1 MIDLTARLVAAY
13 LGSNTL
19 KADEIPNL
27 IRSTYAALISAS
39 LPPAEDTPILQPAV
53 PIKKSITN
61 AAIFCLECGRKFSII
76 KRHLRT
82 DHGMTP
88 DEYRAKWS
96 LPFSYPLVAP
106 DYTVVRSAQAKK
118 SGLGKPRTKITKAAA
133 PVKAEKPKRGS
144 RPKVAG

>member
-19 KADEIPNL
+19 SANEIPNL

-39 LPPAEDTPILQPAV
+39 SPPAEDTPILQPAV

-61 AAIFCLECGRKFSII
+61 AAIFCLECGRKLFII

-88 DEYRAKWS
+88 DEYRVKWS
-96 LPFSYPLVAP
+96 LPSSYPLVAP

-118 SGLGKPRTKITKAAA
+118 SGLGNYRKKIAKTAT
-133 PVKAEKPKRGS
+133 PVKAEMPKRGR